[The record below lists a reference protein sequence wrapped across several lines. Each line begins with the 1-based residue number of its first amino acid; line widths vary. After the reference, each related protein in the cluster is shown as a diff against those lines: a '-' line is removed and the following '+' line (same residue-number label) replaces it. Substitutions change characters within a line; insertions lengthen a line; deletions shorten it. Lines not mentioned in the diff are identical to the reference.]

1 MSINQRESGLGTNQP
16 SSVLSDQDAAKI
28 AQESYDRKRGEIVIE
43 REEGDIVYN
52 VVETID
58 DEETGLYGYVLENEK
73 TGEIVIS
80 FEGTRMGE
88 GAGPMITDWSE
99 NISSFLMGGSEY
111 SEKEN
116 IVNYHGTKAQD
127 AALLVGE
134 AKINEDGK
142 FVRINTNQFTEAD
155 EAIEPYIEEYGEDN
169 ITFVGHSLG
178 GGLAEYFAVKYESHA
193 VTFAAP
199 DIYNLLTDEQQKQAD
214 NGEFQSNIIS
224 YAYPEDIVSEFNH
237 HSIGSKYYLEN
248 PAGVSAGV
256 SEKHKIAN
264 YLRDDMFDEKG
275 YYIPNLLI
283 DETLFGLTEW
293 SPLALKNSGSSDFN
307 ILIKTAIMK
316 AFVTDIEDNVTLI
329 DNTEKSLKNFWDI
342 YSSEMK
348 ELKREFESKVGLDEY
363 NKLTSADVAEVLE
376 DIGKIDKQAGVPLI
390 FNEDKYEEVLER
402 TRDLRLDTYEIAFH
416 MRKMSED
423 FEETDRLL
431 AQWLQF

>member
-1 MSINQRESGLGTNQP
+1 MSLPSVKGDSGTNQK
-16 SSVLSDQDAAKI
+16 STLSDQVAAEVSLGSYTRNQDDIRVIIDSEKI
-28 AQESYDRKRGEIVIE
+28 T
-43 REEGDIVYN
+43 YN
-52 VVETID
+52 VID
-58 DEETGLYGYVLENEK
+58 TMKDNSSGLYGYILEHER

-80 FEGTRMGE
+80 FEGTRTENGL
-88 GAGPMITDWSE
+88 GNLLTDWNE
-99 NISSFLMGGSEY
+99 NISSFIMGDEEY
-111 SEKEN
+111 TEVEKN
-116 IVNYHGTKAQD
+116 K
-127 AALLVGE
+127 
-134 AKINEDGK
+134 
-142 FVRINTNQFTEAD
+142 NQFTEAD
-155 EAIEPYIEEYGEDN
+155 KVVESYIEEYGKN
-169 ITFVGHSLG
+169 NVTFVGHSLG

-199 DIYNLLTDEQQKQAD
+199 DIYNLLTDEQQRQVD

-363 NKLTSADVAEVLE
+363 KKLTSADVAEVLE